1 METTKSI
8 FAITP
13 SGYLE
18 NESAP
23 DGGLKIVEVVK
34 HATQAVAS
42 VK

>member
-18 NESAP
+18 NESVP
-23 DGGLKIVEVVK
+23 DSGLKIVEVVK